1 MFAATVYRV
10 VRQIPRGKVAT
21 YGQLAALLGY
31 PRAARAVGY
40 AMKRCPHDIPWQRVV
55 NARGGISLR
64 ANVSGMITQ
73 RVWLEQEG
81 IPFARGR
88 VNLRRCRWAGPRR
101 PPRGSAIIG
110 TQTAHQHVRGLRF
123 RRGTGVTAGRVAG
136 RRGAGAPPSE
146 TSG

>member
-1 MFAATVYRV
+1 MTRSRDRRPAGAFDGTVYRL
-10 VRQIPRGKVAT
+10 VRQIPRGQVAT

-73 RVWLEQEG
+73 RVLLAQEG
-81 IPFARGR
+81 LPFRRGR
-88 VNLRRCRWAGPRR
+88 VDLTRHRWAR
-101 PPRGSAIIG
+101 PGKITRKVKA
-110 TQTAHQHVRGLRF
+110 
-123 RRGTGVTAGRVAG
+123 
-136 RRGAGAPPSE
+136 
-146 TSG
+146 

>member
-1 MFAATVYRV
+1 MREVNRARERRPARGFDRAVFHL

-31 PRAARAVGY
+31 LRGARAVGY

-73 RVWLEQEG
+73 RVRLEQEG

-88 VNLRRCRWAGPRR
+88 VDLRRCRWAGPRR
-101 PPRGSAIIG
+101 PPR
-110 TQTAHQHVRGLRF
+110 LRLMALQ
-123 RRGTGVTAGRVAG
+123 RL
-136 RRGAGAPPSE
+136 
-146 TSG
+146 

>member
-1 MFAATVYRV
+1 MNRPRARRPARAFDTAVYRL

-73 RVWLEQEG
+73 RVLLEQEG
-81 IPFARGR
+81 IG
-88 VNLRRCRWAGPRR
+88 
-101 PPRGSAIIG
+101 
-110 TQTAHQHVRGLRF
+110 F
-123 RRGTGVTAGRVAG
+123 RRGRADLARDRWTA
-136 RRGAGAPPSE
+136 RRRRPRLDLAALE
-146 TSG
+146 RI

>member
-1 MFAATVYRV
+1 VREVNRARDRRPARAFDHAVYRV

-31 PRAARAVGY
+31 LRGARAVGY
-40 AMKRCPHDIPWQRVV
+40 AMTRCPHDIPWQRVV

-73 RVWLEQEG
+73 RVRLGQEG

-88 VNLRRCRWAGPRR
+88 VDLRRYRWAGP
-101 PPRGSAIIG
+101 PS
-110 TQTAHQHVRGLRF
+110 
-123 RRGTGVTAGRVAG
+123 RVGNNA
-136 RRGAGAPPSE
+136 R
-146 TSG
+146 

>member
-1 MFAATVYRV
+1 MNRPRDRRPARVFAATVYRV

-40 AMKRCPHDIPWQRVV
+40 AMKRCPHHIPWQRVV

-73 RVWLEQEG
+73 RVRLEQEE

-88 VNLRRCRWAGPRR
+88 VARRRRRGPGPRR
-101 PPRGSAIIG
+101 PPR
-110 TQTAHQHVRGLRF
+110 LRLMALQ
-123 RRGTGVTAGRVAG
+123 RL
-136 RRGAGAPPSE
+136 
-146 TSG
+146 

>member
-1 MFAATVYRV
+1 MAKSGGPAARAFDSAVHRE
-10 VRQIPRGKVAT
+10 VRRIPRGKVAPR
-21 YGQLAALLGY
+21 GRRAALLGA

-73 RVWLEQEG
+73 RVRLEQEG

-88 VNLRRCRWAGPRR
+88 GPAVRDER
-101 PPRGSAIIG
+101 MKTARVPVPR
-110 TQTAHQHVRGLRF
+110 
-123 RRGTGVTAGRVAG
+123 
-136 RRGAGAPPSE
+136 
-146 TSG
+146 